1 MIDVDSESYKELERR
16 CKKYTPEYDP
26 ERIIQFAN
34 ALYLMTVVYCKKRN
48 RIKNVS
54 CFKSK
59 KCHLK
64 TRNHMVDF

>member
-1 MIDVDSESYKELERR
+1 MIDVDSEAYKELERR
-16 CKKYTPEYDP
+16 CKTHNPPYDP
-26 ERIIQFAN
+26 ERMIQLAN
-34 ALYLMTVVYCKKRN
+34 AMYLMTVVYHRN
-48 RIKNVS
+48 SRRVKNVT